1 MTFLMILSFV
11 IYILLFFVFVIYFF
25 CFQKCFSL
33 RRKMSKSI
41 TELTSY
47 IEELEKRIRAISL
60 SQSTLT
66 QVIAIRDCITEIK
79 TYLSELNTTLDNME
93 ESASDAE
100 LEALKSRVDVCEED
114 ISLLQT
120 TLASAEDDLQTLQS
134 DLSDT
139 NQTVGQ
145 HTTSITNLQTTQ
157 TNLQATQSSQAS
169 TINSLNTR
177 LSTCENNVNILTG
190 GVDLSELENR
200 IQGMEKVNDLF
211 QTYIHK
217 KFNFH
222 NATPKNFTLFSRI
235 FEYVCKPN
243 VYVYQEFKLSYEF
256 TGSGTMTISVLQEN
270 ENTGESFTI
279 DLAQYPTGY
288 TFTREFCPEY
298 RTNNLI
304 LKCVA
309 SDEITYKSLDVTMHG
324 EELFIF
330 EGNQD
335 LKVATFN
342 DITYITRYY
351 DDHITYGKFD
361 LGETID
367 IDNLPNSRPYND
379 YYGWHQYIIYGPYP
393 QSQSPWEI
401 FDEVRDDSIMR
412 ISGNDNVFYASYIQ
426 ETVDAPGYHTMIA
439 GGSFANE
446 ITLGYYTYNYFPTI
460 YKHEIALKCSEQAG
474 LFTNFQQ
481 LSVDSVKEWLHVVLI
496 RNNSCQQNDLPI
508 AGRYCK
514 VIALGDDGWWYY
526 ISKASSTLVY
536 ASKICK
542 GGNFLTAYL
551 QSDSKTINVYVSFNN
566 YVEQYKLTIV
576 SNSEHTSEFV
586 KKIDNCTCV
595 YELLNGDTIYKTSTG
610 KWIMNEFVTILP
622 EETAE

>member
-1 MTFLMILSFV
+1 
-11 IYILLFFVFVIYFF
+11 
-25 CFQKCFSL
+25 
-33 RRKMSKSI
+33 MSKTI
-41 TELTSY
+41 TELTTY

-66 QVIAIRDCITEIK
+66 QVIAIRDCISEIK
-79 TYLSELNTTLDNME
+79 AYLSELNTTLDNME

-120 TLASAEDDLQTLQS
+120 TLASTEDDLQTLQS
-134 DLSDT
+134 DLSTT

-145 HTTSITNLQTTQ
+145 HTTTITNLQTTQ

-177 LSTCENNVNILTG
+177 LSACENNVSGLTG
-190 GVDLSELENR
+190 GVDLSELETR

-211 QTYIHK
+211 QNYIHK

-222 NATPKNFTLFSRI
+222 NATPSNFTLYSRV

-243 VYVYQEFKLSYEF
+243 AFVYQEFKLSYEF
-256 TGSGTMTISVLQEN
+256 TGTGTMTVTVLQDN

-279 DLAQYPTGY
+279 DLAKYPTEY

-298 RTNNLI
+298 RTNNLA

-309 SDEITYKSLDVTMHG
+309 TGTIKYKSLDVTMHG

-342 DITYITRYY
+342 DIIYITRYY
-351 DDHITYGKFD
+351 EDHITYGKFT
-361 LGETID
+361 LSETID

-401 FDEVRDDSIMR
+401 FDEIRDDSIMR

-426 ETVDAPGYHTMIA
+426 EDVNASGYHTYVP
-439 GGSFANE
+439 GGTLANE
-446 ITLGYYTYNYFPTI
+446 MTLGYYTYNYFPTI
-460 YKHEIALKCSEQAG
+460 SKHSIALKCSEQAG
-474 LFTNFQQ
+474 LYTNFQY

-496 RNNSCQQNDLPI
+496 RNNYCQRNDLPI

-526 ISKASSTLVY
+526 VSKASSTTVY

-542 GGNFLTAYL
+542 GGNFLTAYS
-551 QSDSKTINVYVSFNN
+551 QSNSKTINVYVSFNN
-566 YVEQYKLTIV
+566 YVEHYRLTIV
-576 SNSEHTSEFV
+576 SNSEHISEFV

-595 YELLNGDTIYKTSTG
+595 YELPDCSTIYKTPAG
-610 KWIMNEFVTILP
+610 KWIFNEQITISP
-622 EETAE
+622 SESSD